1 METGSSRLS
10 NGLGATGIA
19 GGASWSFRLSCEV
32 TPKVSH
38 CTMFRSTT
46 QQDGISDGIHTV
58 SSPPS
63 GSSAQCV
70 VLFHAPLAYCT
81 AVC

>member
-1 METGSSRLS
+1 METGSSRLID
-10 NGLGATGIA
+10 GLGASGIA
-19 GGASWSFRLSCEV
+19 SGASWNFRLSRKV

-46 QQDGISDGIHTV
+46 HHDGISDRIHTV
-58 SSPPS
+58 SSPP
-63 GSSAQCV
+63 GRSAQCV
-70 VLFHAPLAYCT
+70 ALFHAPLAYCT